1 MLIGHICMV
10 GGVEAVVV
18 HLHTL
23 WYHPLQLV
31 MVGLFQPA
39 TGANTLLGPRQLALC
54 GGGQWWWYVVVC
66 GGGGIYI

>member
-1 MLIGHICMV
+1 MV

-31 MVGLFQPA
+31 MVPLVQILYLDPD
-39 TGANTLLGPRQLALC
+39 NLHC
-54 GGGQWWWYVVVC
+54 VVVVSGGGT
-66 GGGGIYI
+66 